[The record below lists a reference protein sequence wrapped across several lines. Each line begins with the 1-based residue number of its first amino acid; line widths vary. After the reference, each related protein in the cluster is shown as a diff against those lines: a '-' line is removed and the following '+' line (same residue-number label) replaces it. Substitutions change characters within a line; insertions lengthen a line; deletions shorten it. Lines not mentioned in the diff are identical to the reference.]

1 MKCTTYDW
9 CYFESKCSTI
19 QEKIKPLIF
28 KLGTESD
35 AESFTVPAESFL
47 FQEVDPSYNIDTC
60 HLAII
65 GQNFHNLD
73 YWVLG
78 DTFLQNYYVAFDATN
93 KP

>member
-1 MKCTTYDW
+1 M
-9 CYFESKCSTI
+9 
-19 QEKIKPLIF
+19 
-28 KLGTESD
+28 
-35 AESFTVPAESFL
+35 PAESFL

-78 DTFLQNYYVAFDATN
+78 DTFLQNYYVAFDAVG